1 MIAEVWFKHL
11 NSLSSE
17 LQEQIKV
24 ECNNKT
30 LIGEYVGNNEYQH
43 LVGYDE
49 QTIIFYCVVDNESP
63 VTCMLP
69 EESAQIFKNF
79 NLRCVKTESKGKFCT
94 YEELKK

>member
-49 QTIIFYCVVDNESP
+49 
-63 VTCMLP
+63 
-69 EESAQIFKNF
+69 
-79 NLRCVKTESKGKFCT
+79 
-94 YEELKK
+94 